1 MGKGSGRRP
10 AEVTDKELEKAW
22 NSIFSGH
29 PNEEQFDD
37 DGYGNLLP
45 KSMSDKEKPPI
56 THKIIRRPRD
66 PDRFIDETGD
76 A

>member
-10 AEVTDKELEKAW
+10 AKVTDKQLTKAW

-37 DGYGNLLP
+37 DGYGNQLP
-45 KSMSDKEKPPI
+45 KSMSDKDKPPKP
-56 THKIIRRPRD
+56 HKPRD
-66 PDRFIDETGD
+66 YDLDRFIDDTGD